1 MNFSYTLTRNE
12 FLAKLLSN
20 VPPRAATGKDAIAF
34 SEQRWVP
41 VSLLGPDKEPKLAWV
56 MTPHRGVA
64 ILKDHGDASEITVT
78 SDPNK
83 PFWELLLETSTRLA
97 EKQHP

>member
-1 MNFSYTLTRNE
+1 
-12 FLAKLLSN
+12 
-20 VPPRAATGKDAIAF
+20 
-34 SEQRWVP
+34 
-41 VSLLGPDKEPKLAWV
+41 

-78 SDPNK
+78 SDPNE

-97 EKQHP
+97 EEQHP